1 MNEQEYTPNSRRYRD
16 EQRDSVPAEK
26 KKVEKVVQGTVKT
39 KKKSDLAKAFVAED
53 IRNVG
58 SYIVMDVLIPA
69 AKKALSDIVANG
81 IDMLLYGDSRRR
93 SNSSSGSAHYVSYRD
108 YSNRNNDRFAGDSA
122 RTRSGYSY
130 DDVILETRAEANEV
144 LDRMNEIIDT
154 YKQVSVG
161 DLYDLVGITGN
172 YTDNNYGWTDL
183 RSAEPIMARGG
194 GWMIRL
200 PKALPLK

>member
-1 MNEQEYTPNSRRYRD
+1 MNEQEYAPNSHRYRD
-16 EQRDSVPAEK
+16 VQRDTAPTEK

-39 KKKSDLAKAFVAED
+39 KKKSEIAKAFVAED

-81 IDMLLYGDSRRR
+81 IDMLLYGESGRRGK
-93 SNSSSGSAHYVSYRD
+93 SSSSTSYVSYRD
-108 YSNRNNDRFAGDSA
+108 YSNRDRDRRYGDAS

-144 LDRMNEIIDT
+144 LDRMNEIIDS
-154 YKQVSVG
+154 YGQVSVG

>member
-1 MNEQEYTPNSRRYRD
+1 MNEQEYVSNSRYVR
-16 EQRDSVPAEK
+16 EEGKNTAPEK

-39 KKKSDLAKAFVAED
+39 KKKSEIGKAIIAED

-58 SYIVMDVLIPA
+58 SHILMDVLIPA
-69 AKKALSDIVANG
+69 AKKTLSDIVANG
-81 IDMLLYGDSRRR
+81 IDMLLYGESRRGSTR
-93 SNSSSGSAHYVSYRD
+93 SSSSQYVSYRD
-108 YSNRNNDRFAGDSA
+108 YSSRYDDRRPSDAG

-130 DDVILETRAEANEV
+130 DDVILETRAEADEV
-144 LDRMNEIIDT
+144 LERMHEIIES
-154 YKQVSVG
+154 YGQVSVG

-172 YTDNNYGWTDL
+172 YTDNNYGWTNL
-183 RSAEPIMARGG
+183 RSAEPVMARGG